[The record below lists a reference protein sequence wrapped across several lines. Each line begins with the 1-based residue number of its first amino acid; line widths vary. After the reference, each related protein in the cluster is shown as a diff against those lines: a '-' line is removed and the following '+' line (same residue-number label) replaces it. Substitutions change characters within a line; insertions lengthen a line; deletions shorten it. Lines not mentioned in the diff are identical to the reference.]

1 MVDET
6 RLSRKALSPESRPNG
21 SGNAGCRRTGLGPRF
36 ICGLPVLLACTLH
49 VSSLSGGQ
57 LTEPEHHARTS
68 TSDRAP
74 HAEDLLIG
82 AVLPLSGPPALSS
95 FADLIRQGVELAVAV
110 RNDRGA
116 DIELLIRDYRAEP
129 LTASIHTRELE
140 LQGADGMVGYLEE
153 AALRAAAGYGVRV
166 PLVSPTARNADAA
179 GRWAYSLEGPDPI
192 SARKMARFAR
202 EEGYD
207 RVAVL
212 HEGAPASYAEARA
225 FVDEADRI
233 GLPVM
238 TVVSQ
243 ESGAPHFADQLSTL
257 VTALRSEEIMA
268 LGLEEDDTLDVSL
281 LDPVAAYITVPA
293 ETLELLAPQFTHFG
307 LDTLGIDILGNAA
320 WTHPATLSLVDDRHT
335 TGVFAPTGSLE
346 DGANEE
352 AFRRLYES
360 HFERTLLSSVPALGF
375 DAVLVLLGAIES
387 SGRSSVEIP
396 GATGLFTFEEGR
408 VLRRTRIVEI
418 REGALIE
425 PGSMVLDPDTLL
437 APVVDTMRGNPPA
450 APRPHL
456 R

>member
-6 RLSRKALSPESRPNG
+6 RLSRKALSPESRPKG

-36 ICGLPVLLACTLH
+36 ICGLPVFLACTLH

-281 LDPVAAYITVPA
+281 LDPVAAYITVPRRNPRA
-293 ETLELLAPQFTHFG
+293 AGAPVHPLRSRHPRHRHSGQRGVDSSGDALARRRSTHHRGFRPDRVPG
-307 LDTLGIDILGNAA
+307 GWGERGSVQTPLRIPLRAHAA
-320 WTHPATLSLVDDRHT
+320 QLR
-335 TGVFAPTGSLE
+335 TGSGLRRGS
-346 DGANEE
+346 GAAGRDRIVGPE
-352 AFRRLYES
+352 FRRDPGS
-360 HFERTLLSSVPALGF
+360 HRPLHLRGRSRSTANPHRRDPGRSSDRARLDGF
-375 DAVLVLLGAIES
+375 GSGHAPS
-387 SGRSSVEIP
+387 SGRRYDE
-396 GATGLFTFEEGR
+396 R
-408 VLRRTRIVEI
+408 
-418 REGALIE
+418 
-425 PGSMVLDPDTLL
+425 
-437 APVVDTMRGNPPA
+437 
-450 APRPHL
+450 
-456 R
+456 